1 MRIKMVKA
9 IFKKEMIDIL
19 RDKKTLFMG
28 IVLPLILYPII
39 MVIMTQVMSL
49 SMNSASQREINI
61 AFENKLSVEL
71 VSMIENYSDEDTS
84 RINIVYSDD
93 YKKDLE
99 DGSIDAYIGSK
110 MDNSSENYEVYINSS
125 KENAS
130 SVKVLLDEIFTSY
143 KDSKVKNKLEQSG
156 LKVEETLEPVEF
168 DTVDVAGNEEIVGY
182 F

>member
-61 AFENKLSVEL
+61 AFENKPSEEL

-99 DGSIDAYIGSK
+99 DGSIDACMFRMK
-110 MDNSSENYEVYINSS
+110 AETTM
-125 KENAS
+125 
-130 SVKVLLDEIFTSY
+130 VK
-143 KDSKVKNKLEQSG
+143 
-156 LKVEETLEPVEF
+156 
-168 DTVDVAGNEEIVGY
+168 
-182 F
+182 